1 MVDFDNLRQNV
12 VDMYARQILCS
23 LKWNG
28 WLFISEWVCMFQT
41 DYHNLIGITADLVDS
56 LEATVQG
63 RPVSSIQDII
73 FTARNEVVAR

>member
-1 MVDFDNLRQNV
+1 
-12 VDMYARQILCS
+12 
-23 LKWNG
+23 
-28 WLFISEWVCMFQT
+28 MFQT

-73 FTARNEVVAR
+73 FAARNEVVAR